1 MRALALL
8 LCLASLSAC
17 TPGGIVIDDEPDA
30 ELPDAYPYH
39 TAEQIG
45 DAIRSSTA
53 PVAFYAA
60 DGRMNIES
68 PQLDQRATY
77 TIRSRFADSTVLN
90 VRGPLGIEVG
100 RALVTPDEFVGYD
113 KFNKRLFVGDPTV
126 ADRFVPGAGD
136 SRVLS
141 LAMAGLLAPEADA
154 AWTVTP
160 DSGRYLMVH
169 RRTDGTRRILIV
181 DPGLWRVTLAQEV
194 DASNAVV
201 AEQRFSAFDTID
213 GVVMPRRIVL
223 VAPPRA
229 TRLTLE
235 HNNLDAN
242 PEDFRLRF
250 RRPAD
255 DDVEVIPIE

>member
-17 TPGGIVIDDEPDA
+17 TPGTLVIDDAPET

-45 DAIRSSTA
+45 AAISASAA
-53 PVAFYAA
+53 PVDFYSA
-60 DGRMNIES
+60 DGRIEIES
-68 PQLDQRATY
+68 PEIDQSATY
-77 TIRSRFADSTVLN
+77 SIRSRFADSTVIN

-100 RALVTPDEFVGYD
+100 RALVTPEEFLGYD
-113 KFNKRLFVGDPTV
+113 KFNKRLFVGDPAV
-126 ADRFVPGAGD
+126 AERFVPGAGD
-136 SRVLS
+136 SRVLAE
-141 LAMAGLLAPEADA
+141 AMAGLLAPEADA

-169 RRTDGTRRILIV
+169 RRADGTRRILVI

-201 AEQRFSAFDTID
+201 AEQQFSAFDTID
-213 GVVMPRRIVL
+213 GVIMPRRIVL
-223 VAPPRA
+223 VAPPRN

-235 HNNLDAN
+235 HNNLDIN

-250 RRPAD
+250 RAPS
-255 DDVEVIPIE
+255 DDVEVIRID